1 MLATVRA
8 YDAFQAIVY
17 EEGWDAARRWASDNF
32 VSVAALN
39 TISSVRSQLLHE
51 LNRIGLVQDH
61 DLESRSANKKTLR
74 YDASVNYNAG
84 NESLFTAVWA
94 AGLPGNIAA
103 RRQLGNFG
111 TLRTRTENHAGLHPS
126 SVAFH
131 RKPPRDRTPLPRWFL
146 YKEMMLSSQVFLRD
160 VTAMRPEQ
168 LMLLGGH
175 ELTRRDFSDDDNGDT
190 DAPSAVAQ
198 IDDDD
203 QVSLLDASGVPVDA
217 PSPTPP
223 ESRRRIMLDDW
234 IVVDSQCADT
244 LDLMTDVRREIDAAL
259 AFKVMAPRKPLP
271 EASEDIIDA
280 VGAVFRILEE
290 RDAHR
295 SRQFR
300 RRDADFDR
308 ADRGGGFRGAV
319 RR

>member
-1 MLATVRA
+1 
-8 YDAFQAIVY
+8 
-17 EEGWDAARRWASDNF
+17 
-32 VSVAALN
+32 
-39 TISSVRSQLLHE
+39 
-51 LNRIGLVQDH
+51 
-61 DLESRSANKKTLR
+61 
-74 YDASVNYNAG
+74 
-84 NESLFTAVWA
+84 
-94 AGLPGNIAA
+94 
-103 RRQLGNFG
+103 
-111 TLRTRTENHAGLHPS
+111 
-126 SVAFH
+126 
-131 RKPPRDRTPLPRWFL
+131 
-146 YKEMMLSSQVFLRD
+146 
-160 VTAMRPEQ
+160 
-168 LMLLGGH
+168 
-175 ELTRRDFSDDDNGDT
+175 
-190 DAPSAVAQ
+190 
-198 IDDDD
+198 
-203 QVSLLDASGVPVDA
+203 
-217 PSPTPP
+217 
-223 ESRRRIMLDDW
+223 MLDDW